1 MYNLIICII
10 CGPVTLIER
19 LPRQDSRELSL
30 VVKPFAKRWLLA
42 LLAFQKIVGQDD
54 EHSVSVKIVQTE
66 S

>member
-10 CGPVTLIER
+10 RGSVTLIKR

-30 VVKPFAKRWLLA
+30 VVKPFAERWLLA

-54 EHSVSVKIVQTE
+54 EHGVSVKIIQAE